1 MNPGI
6 SIRFGNNSTHKKS
19 PPEAQAGIFAQF
31 SGDVILPATTNAI
44 RLVEEVFAVA
54 QRLLGIL
61 VDGDRDGLD
70 VLVAVAFPRR

>member
-1 MNPGI
+1 MLCGLFR
-6 SIRFGNNSTHKKS
+6 RFG
-19 PPEAQAGIFAQF
+19 
-31 SGDVILPATTNAI
+31 
-44 RLVEEVFAVA
+44 VA

>member
-1 MNPGI
+1 MLCGLFRNY
-6 SIRFGNNSTHKKS
+6 S
-19 PPEAQAGIFAQF
+19 
-31 SGDVILPATTNAI
+31 
-44 RLVEEVFAVA
+44 AVA